1 MRSAEMGQPP
11 LRIRA
16 AGPADAEAIA
26 RIHTESWQFD
36 YRDILRHDYLDE
48 EAPAERRALWL
59 SRMGGDT
66 PPRVLLVED
75 TAGQALGFVCLFP
88 DACRRFGALLDNLHV
103 APAARKRGIGRHLL
117 AEACHELRASV
128 QGGGMH
134 LWVYAANR
142 GASGFF
148 RRYGGTEVARETVVT
163 PDGGSTVALCYH
175 WPNLDMLAADTGE
188 RGAAG

>member
-1 MRSAEMGQPP
+1 MELPP

-16 AGPADAEAIA
+16 AGQADAAAIA

-48 EAPAERRALWL
+48 EAPAERQALWL

-66 PPRVLLVED
+66 PPRVLLAED
-75 TAGQALGFVCLFP
+75 RSGHVQGFVCLFP
-88 DACRRFGALLDNLHV
+88 DACSRFGALLDNLHV
-103 APAARKRGIGRHLL
+103 APAARGRGVGRHLL
-117 AEACHELRASV
+117 AEACRTLRASG
-128 QGGGMH
+128 QTGGMH

-142 GASGFF
+142 AASGFF
-148 RRYGGTEVARETVVT
+148 RRYGGTEVARETIVT

-175 WPNLDMLAADTGE
+175 WPNLDMLAAETGE
-188 RGAAG
+188 RGPAA